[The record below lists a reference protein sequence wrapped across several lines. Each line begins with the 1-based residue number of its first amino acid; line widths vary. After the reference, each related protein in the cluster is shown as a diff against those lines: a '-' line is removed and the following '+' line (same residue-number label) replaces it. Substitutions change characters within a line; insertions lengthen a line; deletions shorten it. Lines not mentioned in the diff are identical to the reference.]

1 MKVGDTM
8 EKLKIAICDD
18 VPMVTSTLEN
28 YLRDY
33 PNCSFECDSFNKSN
47 KLIDAV
53 KTTKYD
59 IFIILKGILG
69 FFNSKIVKFSL

>member
-53 KTTKYD
+53 KTT
-59 IFIILKGILG
+59 
-69 FFNSKIVKFSL
+69 